1 MKTTTLPRHELII
14 DRASNLVSMDEYVH
28 RVKDLVRASIQYDP
42 TLVLHS
48 DDAIAGK
55 YHHSMVIMEGDHMIA
70 NTSIYPTSMK
80 PLDTLLDTNGNP
92 ITVGECGSTVVDIE
106 KRYSGI

>member
-1 MKTTTLPRHELII
+1 MKTTTLPHHELII
-14 DRASNLVSMDEYVH
+14 DRASNLISIDEYVYS
-28 RVKDLVRASIQYDP
+28 VKNLVRASIQYDP

-55 YHHSMVIMEGDHMIA
+55 YHHSMVIMEGDHMTA

-80 PLDTLLDTNGNP
+80 PLDTLLDIDGNP
-92 ITVGECGSTVVDIE
+92 IKVGECGSTVVDIE
-106 KRYSGI
+106 RRYS